1 MHTENRHLRSAR
13 IGLLLAGLVFAPA
26 AVSAPPIAH
35 WTLENGARVYFIE
48 ARELPMVQLSVLFDA
63 GSARDPSGRSGLAWL
78 GNRLLREG
86 AGGVTADEIAERFED
101 LGAEFGNDSQRDTAS
116 LSLRSLSERRLL
128 DPALDLFARILA
140 LPDFPEAALAR
151 ERTRALV
158 ALRQSRQQPGE
169 VASRAFYELLYGSH
183 PYAGEPRGSEAGL
196 QAVTRAD
203 LVAHHRRYYVG
214 ANALLALVGDLSR
227 AEAEELA
234 QRLLGQLPAG
244 EPAAA
249 PPAVAAPARAVQ
261 KHIPHPSSQSHI
273 LMGQPAVTR
282 TDPDYFPLLVGN
294 YTLGGSGLVSRLA
307 RELREKRG
315 LSYGMYSYFLPM
327 RERGPFVLGL
337 QTKNAQRGE
346 ALAIARR
353 TLAEF
358 VASGPSAEELAA
370 ARKNL
375 TGGFALRLDSNRKLV
390 EQLAL
395 IGFYRLPLDYLDQF
409 IARIEAVTLEQVRAA
424 LARRLQPDQM
434 VTVTVG
440 GAR

>member
-1 MHTENRHLRSAR
+1 MRAEQRHRRSAR
-13 IGLLLAGLVFAPA
+13 IGLLLAGLVLAPA

-86 AGGVTADEIAERFED
+86 AGGLTADEIAERFED

-128 DPALDLFARILA
+128 DPALDLFARLLA

-169 VASRAFYELLYGSH
+169 VASRAFYELLYGDH
-183 PYAGEPRGSEAGL
+183 PYAGDPRGSEAGL

-244 EPAAA
+244 APAAA

-273 LMGQPAVTR
+273 LMGQPGVAR
-282 TDPDYFPLLVGN
+282 ADPDYFPLLVGN

-337 QTKNAQRGE
+337 QTKNAQRDE

-395 IGFYRLPLDYLDQF
+395 IGFYRLPLDYLDTF